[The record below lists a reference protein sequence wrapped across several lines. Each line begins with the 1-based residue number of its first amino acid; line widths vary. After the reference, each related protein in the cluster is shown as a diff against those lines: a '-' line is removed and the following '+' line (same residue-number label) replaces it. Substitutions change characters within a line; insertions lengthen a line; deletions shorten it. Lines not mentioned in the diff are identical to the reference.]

1 MKAAVLHEPGGPEAL
16 RLDDVR
22 EPRPGATQVLVK
34 IAACGMCGHDQSDR
48 AGLTKIPMPVVLG
61 HEVSGTVVDVGS
73 HVAHFKVG
81 DQVAS
86 KQFTTCGWCRNC
98 LSGSDVECEQR
109 FFNYGGFAE
118 YVALEERSI
127 LPVPG
132 GLDLIEASI
141 IACALGS
148 CVHALRQIARVVAG
162 ETVVVTGAGGG
173 LGVHGLQYAKALGA
187 RTIAITT
194 SPEKIERLHA
204 IGADEVVLGQGDE
217 YWKEILAS
225 NGGEPVEVV
234 LDNVGH
240 PDVFNPCFRALARRG
255 RYVFTGQ
262 VARRKVEFYPAF
274 VFGKE
279 AMITGSGST
288 RAYEFM
294 DALESA
300 RAGDV
305 RPVIERFPLDEVV
318 EAWRR
323 MDAGTITGRA
333 VLVP

>member
-1 MKAAVLHEPGGPEAL
+1 MKAVVMHEPGGPEAF
-16 RLDDVR
+16 RLEDVP
-22 EPRPGATQVLVK
+22 EPRPGAMQVLIKV
-34 IAACGMCGHDQSDR
+34 AACGMCGHDQSDR
-48 AGLTKIPMPVVLG
+48 SGLTKISMPAVLG
-61 HEVSGTVVDVGS
+61 HEVSGTVAGVGS
-73 HVAHFKVG
+73 HAAHFKVG
-81 DQVAS
+81 DRVAS
-86 KQFTTCGWCRNC
+86 KQFSTCGWCRSC
-98 LSGSDVECEQR
+98 LSRNDVECEQR

-118 YVALEERSI
+118 YVALDERSL
-127 LPVPG
+127 LPVPDKV
-132 GLDLIEASI
+132 DLIEASI
-141 IACALGS
+141 VACALGS

-173 LGVHGLQYAKALGA
+173 LGLHGLQYAKALGA

-194 SPEKIERLHA
+194 SPEKVEQLGRF
-204 IGADEVVLGQGDE
+204 GADKVVLGRGNG
-217 YWKEILAS
+217 YWQEILAS
-225 NGGEPVEVV
+225 NGGEPVDVV

-279 AMITGSGST
+279 AVITGSGST

-294 DALESA
+294 DALESV

-305 RPVIERFPLDEVV
+305 KPVIERFPLDDVV

-323 MDAGTITGRA
+323 MDAGEITGRA